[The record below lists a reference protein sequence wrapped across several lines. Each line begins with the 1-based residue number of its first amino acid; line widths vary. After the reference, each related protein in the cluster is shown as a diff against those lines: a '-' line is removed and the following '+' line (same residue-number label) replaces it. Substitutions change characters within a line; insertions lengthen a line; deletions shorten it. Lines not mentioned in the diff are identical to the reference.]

1 MLVICFI
8 LLSLPS
14 VQTKLARYVTNRVNE
29 KYHTEIQ
36 VNKVDL
42 SFFGYVS
49 LKGVLIK
56 DHRKDTL
63 ISAKRLQTSIFNF
76 KKLTENDFNFGAI
89 DLTDATFYMKTYK
102 GENNDSFSVFIDSFD
117 DGDPSNDRP
126 LYFSSSCVGVENLVF
141 KLINENDPEK
151 PVVSFQEISGSVNDF
166 KIIRDHFYGNIR
178 GLSFRED
185 HDIYVEYLNTD
196 FMYSPSQMNF
206 KNTLLETASSSLKG
220 DIELH
225 YKKVDLKDFNN
236 KVNFTGII
244 HKSNLSS
251 KDLKKFYKGFG
262 FNNSFKINTKLSGPL
277 NNLQLNQLDLVSDNN
292 ATIKG
297 DFTFR
302 NSFASENG
310 FEMDANIQRL
320 NATYAKL
327 QELLPN
333 ALGKTVPSIFERL
346 GTFSTSGKLFLDR
359 KKIDAILTT
368 NTALGSIT
376 SDLIL
381 SNIEN
386 INTASYIGSIS
397 LNNFNIGPIV
407 KDSIVGKVTMQA
419 FVDGKGFDMEH
430 LDTNVNGTIKKIFF
444 KEYNYQNI
452 EINGTFKNKLFNGK
466 LIANDPNLS
475 LNFNGKADF
484 NQDVYQYDFVTDI
497 KNANLNKLQF
507 IKRDSLS
514 ILKGKIDLKAS
525 GNSIDAFVG
534 TASIDDAVYEN
545 ERGTFPFERFT
556 IVSTVKDSIRS
567 IIVDSPEIISGK
579 MSGAFKF
586 KELETLARNSLGS
599 IYTNYTPYPVSE
611 NQYFDFNFKIHSK
624 IIEIFL
630 PQIKLSDKTT
640 IKGSVNAD
648 KEVFKLTF
656 KSPEFEAYNNTV
668 EKLRLVIDNTNPI
681 INSQLSVSKFHSS
694 VYDVSKLNLVT
705 VAIKDTLFIRSEFN
719 GGSKGSE
726 NFNLSL
732 YHTINAENKSVVG
745 IKKSSIR
752 FKEKDWII
760 NPENNSTNTISF
772 DNNLDHFRF
781 NDFLIA
787 YEDQKI
793 EAMGTIDGDTNKHF
807 EFTFDKV
814 DIGSISPSIENLK
827 FDGILDGKIDFN
839 QTLDKILPL
848 ANVKIDEFKINDKEQ
863 GTLTV
868 DVEGKNSLSAYD
880 IEIALNNN
888 DLQPL
893 FAKGAV
899 SFTNENP
906 EIDLDVHFEEYNL
919 DAFSG
924 IGGEHF
930 QNIRGTLYGD
940 VTLSKNLINPE
951 INGEMFVDQAG
962 LSLPYLNVDYSFEG
976 TSVIELEKHEIRVTD
991 LTLHETTTDTRGN
1004 LIGSIKHNSYTDW
1017 FFDLSLLTNNLL
1029 VLNTDLEEDSLYYGT
1044 AYMKGVA
1051 NISGPLEQ
1059 LEITVTGKTNKG
1071 TNFVIPLNEIRLAE
1085 QDKSLLRYVGD
1096 RKQDSLN
1103 LNKEILFDQFKGLTV
1118 NFNLDVTPDATVKM
1132 VLYKETGSFIEGNGA
1147 GNLQMEI
1154 DTNGKFIMNG
1164 IYAVEQGV
1172 FKYVLPKI
1180 RIQKQLNIKEG
1191 GTISWTG
1198 DPLEAE
1204 LDIEAV
1210 YQVNNVNPSTLLENY
1225 NNNNRINVDLTTKI
1239 TGPIYNSKMDFDIQ
1253 LKNVGSDVASEFNF
1267 IMNNNNDINFKNT
1280 QAIFLLSINS
1290 FYNPETIGGDSSSFG
1305 LYTMSELISNILIPE
1320 SEFFKIGLDYIKGNT
1335 NNPNQITTNDQVTIS
1350 VSGALSDKIS
1360 INSEVGVPVGGEK
1373 QTRFNSDIELEMIL
1387 NDKGNFRGKA
1397 FNRQNEIQYDIEE
1410 EGYTQ
1415 GIGLSY
1421 RLDFDNGK
1429 EFLEKIGLRKKK
1441 QTDSLQVLQKNKDSL
1456 QNNRPFM
1463 REVKKATE

>member
-1 MLVICFI
+1 
-8 LLSLPS
+8 
-14 VQTKLARYVTNRVNE
+14 
-29 KYHTEIQ
+29 
-36 VNKVDL
+36 
-42 SFFGYVS
+42 
-49 LKGVLIK
+49 
-56 DHRKDTL
+56 
-63 ISAKRLQTSIFNF
+63 
-76 KKLTENDFNFGAI
+76 
-89 DLTDATFYMKTYK
+89 
-102 GENNDSFSVFIDSFD
+102 
-117 DGDPSNDRP
+117 
-126 LYFSSSCVGVENLVF
+126 
-141 KLINENDPEK
+141 
-151 PVVSFQEISGSVNDF
+151 
-166 KIIRDHFYGNIR
+166 
-178 GLSFRED
+178 
-185 HDIYVEYLNTD
+185 
-196 FMYSPSQMNF
+196 
-206 KNTLLETASSSLKG
+206 
-220 DIELH
+220 
-225 YKKVDLKDFNN
+225 
-236 KVNFTGII
+236 
-244 HKSNLSS
+244 
-251 KDLKKFYKGFG
+251 
-262 FNNSFKINTKLSGPL
+262 
-277 NNLQLNQLDLVSDNN
+277 
-292 ATIKG
+292 
-297 DFTFR
+297 
-302 NSFASENG
+302 
-310 FEMDANIQRL
+310 
-320 NATYAKL
+320 
-327 QELLPN
+327 
-333 ALGKTVPSIFERL
+333 
-346 GTFSTSGKLFLDR
+346 
-359 KKIDAILTT
+359 
-368 NTALGSIT
+368 
-376 SDLIL
+376 
-381 SNIEN
+381 
-386 INTASYIGSIS
+386 
-397 LNNFNIGPIV
+397 
-407 KDSIVGKVTMQA
+407 
-419 FVDGKGFDMEH
+419 
-430 LDTNVNGTIKKIFF
+430 
-444 KEYNYQNI
+444 
-452 EINGTFKNKLFNGK
+452 
-466 LIANDPNLS
+466 
-475 LNFNGKADF
+475 
-484 NQDVYQYDFVTDI
+484 
-497 KNANLNKLQF
+497 
-507 IKRDSLS
+507 
-514 ILKGKIDLKAS
+514 
-525 GNSIDAFVG
+525 
-534 TASIDDAVYEN
+534 
-545 ERGTFPFERFT
+545 
-556 IVSTVKDSIRS
+556 
-567 IIVDSPEIISGK
+567 
-579 MSGAFKF
+579 
-586 KELETLARNSLGS
+586 
-599 IYTNYTPYPVSE
+599 
-611 NQYFDFNFKIHSK
+611 
-624 IIEIFL
+624 
-630 PQIKLSDKTT
+630 
-640 IKGSVNAD
+640 
-648 KEVFKLTF
+648 
-656 KSPEFEAYNNTV
+656 
-668 EKLRLVIDNTNPI
+668 
-681 INSQLSVSKFHSS
+681 
-694 VYDVSKLNLVT
+694 
-705 VAIKDTLFIRSEFN
+705 
-719 GGSKGSE
+719 
-726 NFNLSL
+726 
-732 YHTINAENKSVVG
+732 
-745 IKKSSIR
+745 
-752 FKEKDWII
+752 
-760 NPENNSTNTISF
+760 
-772 DNNLDHFRF
+772 
-781 NDFLIA
+781 
-787 YEDQKI
+787 
-793 EAMGTIDGDTNKHF
+793 
-807 EFTFDKV
+807 
-814 DIGSISPSIENLK
+814 
-827 FDGILDGKIDFN
+827 
-839 QTLDKILPL
+839 
-848 ANVKIDEFKINDKEQ
+848 
-863 GTLTV
+863 
-868 DVEGKNSLSAYD
+868 
-880 IEIALNNN
+880 
-888 DLQPL
+888 
-893 FAKGAV
+893 
-899 SFTNENP
+899 
-906 EIDLDVHFEEYNL
+906 LDVHFEEYNL